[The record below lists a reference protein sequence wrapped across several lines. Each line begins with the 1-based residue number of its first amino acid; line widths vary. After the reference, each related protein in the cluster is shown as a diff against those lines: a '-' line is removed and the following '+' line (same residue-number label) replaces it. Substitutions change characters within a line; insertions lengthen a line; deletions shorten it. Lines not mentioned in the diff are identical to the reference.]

1 MAKRK
6 AIAPPNNTPEQ
17 VFTLFGRPTIYD
29 QAKANQICED
39 VSNGHS
45 IVRACTNAEINRTTV
60 YSWLEHK
67 PEFLTAFTRARQL
80 QAHSLADDCLEIAER
95 CTQQDANAAR
105 VHIETKWRMA
115 GRMNAIYNDK
125 VVQELTGANGGPIAT
140 QVDTTQLAA
149 MSIEQLRAL
158 SGREDEP
165 K

>member
-1 MAKRK
+1 
-6 AIAPPNNTPEQ
+6 
-17 VFTLFGRPTIYD
+17 
-29 QAKANQICED
+29 
-39 VSNGHS
+39 
-45 IVRACTNAEINRTTV
+45 
-60 YSWLEHK
+60 
-67 PEFLTAFTRARQL
+67 
-80 QAHSLADDCLEIAER
+80 LADDCLEIAER

-125 VVQELTGANGGPIAT
+125 VIQELTGANGGPIAT